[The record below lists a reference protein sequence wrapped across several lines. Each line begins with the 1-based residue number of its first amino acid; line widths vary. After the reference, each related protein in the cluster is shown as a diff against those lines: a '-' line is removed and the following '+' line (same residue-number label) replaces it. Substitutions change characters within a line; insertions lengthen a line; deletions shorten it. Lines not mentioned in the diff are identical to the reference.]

1 MLKIVLYK
9 KRVYY
14 NRVFSE
20 KRGNKIIFQLSYCD
34 FEEKLKRE
42 LKVL

>member
-1 MLKIVLYK
+1 MLKIVYYK
-9 KRVYY
+9 KRVYNY
-14 NRVFSE
+14 RVFSK

-34 FEEKLKRE
+34 FEEKLKSE